1 MVNTGSRIN
10 RRTALR
16 GAGAVGAGS
25 LLAWTHAGASAQDAT
40 PAAGGACGNDPRA
53 GDAVSVIGPE
63 GAETASITVT
73 DVVDPF
79 DAYDPNYAP
88 QPGFR
93 YVAVAIEAAVTGPR
107 PVDVYGYF
115 FVVQDA
121 EGFVFRN
128 ASAQL
133 AEDSAETLFA
143 DASLAPGTS
152 GAGLLIFAVLRT
164 ASVARLFFQPD
175 AERLILAADLRS

>member
-1 MVNTGSRIN
+1 MAQTGSRIN

-25 LLAWTHAGASAQDAT
+25 LLAWTQGGASAQNGT
-40 PAAGGACGNDPRA
+40 PTAGGACGDPRS
-53 GDAVSVIGPE
+53 GDIVSVIGPE
-63 GAETASITVT
+63 GTETATITVT
-73 DVVDPF
+73 DVLDPF
-79 DAYDPNYAP
+79 EAYDPNYAP

-93 YVAVAIEAAVTGPR
+93 YVAVAIEAEVTGPR

-115 FVVQDA
+115 FFVQDA

-128 ASAQL
+128 ATAQL
-133 AEDSAETLFA
+133 AADSDDTVFA
-143 DASLAPGTS
+143 DASLAPGSS
-152 GAGLLIFAVLRT
+152 GAGLLTFAVLRT